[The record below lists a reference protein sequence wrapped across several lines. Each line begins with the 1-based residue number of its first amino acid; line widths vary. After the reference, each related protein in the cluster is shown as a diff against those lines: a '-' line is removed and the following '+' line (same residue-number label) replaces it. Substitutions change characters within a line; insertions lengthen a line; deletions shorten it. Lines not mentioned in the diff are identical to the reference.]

1 MWEQVSP
8 DGEGE
13 AAHAVATSYAP
24 VDPLDSQRLNDQS
37 FPYSVSSPI
46 RITWGVQSAERIEK
60 RLNVGRKRCR
70 LGFKRLKLV
79 TVWGSFSGLK
89 PSKTRFLQC
98 RIIRRIIRNGEKP
111 EKGQSGRILGDWT
124 RNLGVC

>member
-1 MWEQVSP
+1 LLGSIG
-8 DGEGE
+8 GESKEGW
-13 AAHAVATSYAP
+13 
-24 VDPLDSQRLNDQS
+24 LNGGRNR
-37 FPYSVSSPI
+37 Y
-46 RITWGVQSAERIEK
+46 ERA
-60 RLNVGRKRCR
+60 
-70 LGFKRLKLV
+70 FKRLKPL
-79 TVWGSFSGLK
+79 TVWGSFSGLE